1 MMLVVDASVVIK
13 WYVPEVHQDQAIA
26 VLNGNEVLAAP
37 ELLIA
42 ETANIVW
49 KKVRLKEIA
58 VKDGL
63 DIIKAFV
70 RAQERIQFTPSI
82 DLVLL
87 AYDIARNYDRSV
99 YDCVYVAL
107 AALHQ
112 CQLVTAD
119 RKLFNSLQKS
129 PFALNLLWIA
139 DLQL

>member
-1 MMLVVDASVVIK
+1 MLVVDASVVVK

-26 VLNGNEVLAAP
+26 VLNSNEVLTAP

-42 ETANIVW
+42 ETSNIVW
-49 KKVRLKEIA
+49 KKVRLKEITA
-58 VKDGL
+58 KDGV

-70 RAQERIQFTPSI
+70 RAQERIQLTPSI
-82 DLVLL
+82 DLVQL

-99 YDCVYVAL
+99 YDGLYVAL

-119 RKLFNSLQKS
+119 RKLFNSLQES
-129 PFALNLLWIA
+129 PFASNLLWIA
-139 DLQL
+139 DLHS